1 MSVTALIG
9 LQWGDEGKGKVID
22 ALSPKVDLIV
32 RCQGGANAGHTV
44 VVGSEKRVLKLVPSG
59 ILFPQVTGIIGNGV
73 VVDPGQLVAEIDA
86 LEAAGHPVAGRLVVS
101 ERAHAVMPWHKAMD
115 RLGEELRGADK
126 IGTTGRGIGPAYGD
140 KALRTGILM
149 ADFVNA
155 ARFVRLFDAGLH
167 AHNRLL
173 EVHGAPALARDA
185 ELPPL
190 LAAGQRLAPLVG
202 DALEKLQTAVRERRE
217 VFLEGAQGA
226 MLDVDFGTY
235 PFVTSSSTHV
245 GGLLSGCGLPPRD
258 LDRVTG
264 VLKAYCTRV
273 GSGPFPT
280 EETGATGELLRE
292 RGQEFGAVTGRPRRC
307 GWFDA
312 VAARHAIALNG
323 VDDLAL
329 TKADV
334 LTGFDEVKVCVA
346 YRLGG
351 AEVTSF
357 PTTER
362 LARVEPSYRVLPG
375 WRGDFRDARGIDDL
389 PGNLRSFIQFLE
401 TCLGTPISSVSTG
414 PERAQFVRRRVP

>member
-1 MSVTALIG
+1 MPVTALIG

-73 VVDPGQLVAEIDA
+73 VVDTVQLVAEIDA
-86 LEAAGHPVAGRLVVS
+86 LEAAGHLVGGRLIVS

-140 KALRTGILM
+140 KALRSGILM
-149 ADFVNA
+149 ADFVNE
-155 ARFVRLFDAGLH
+155 ARFVRLFEAGLET
-167 AHNRLL
+167 HNRLL
-173 EVHGAPALARDA
+173 GAHGAPALARDA
-185 ELPPL
+185 ELPQL
-190 LAAGQRLAPLVG
+190 LAAGRRLAPLVG
-202 DALEKLQTAVRERRE
+202 DALEKLQAAVRERRE

-334 LTGFDEVKVCVA
+334 LTDFDEVKVCVA

-351 AEVTSF
+351 AEVASF

-375 WRGDFRDARGIDDL
+375 WRGDFRDARGVDDL
-389 PGNLRSFIQFLE
+389 PANLRSFIQFLE

>member
-1 MSVTALIG
+1 MAVTALIG

-22 ALSPKVDLIV
+22 ALSSRVDVIV

-44 VVGSEKRVLKLVPSG
+44 VVGSQKRVLRLVPSG

-73 VVDPGQLVAEIDA
+73 VVDPTELVAELDA
-86 LEAAGHPVAGRLVVS
+86 LRAAGHDVDGRLVVS
-101 ERAHAVMPWHKAMD
+101 ERAHAVMPWHKALD
-115 RLGEELRGADK
+115 RLGEELRGSDK

-140 KALRTGILM
+140 KALRSGIVM
-149 ADFVNA
+149 ADFVSE
-155 ARFVRLFDAGLH
+155 ARFLELFDSGLA
-167 AHNRLL
+167 AHNRLI
-173 EVHGAPALARDA
+173 EAHGGKPLARDA
-185 ELPPL
+185 ELPAL
-190 LAAGQRLAPLVG
+190 LAAAARLAPLVT
-202 DALEKLQTAVRERRE
+202 DALERLQAAVREHRE

-245 GGLLSGCGLPPRD
+245 GGLLSGCGLAPRH

-280 EETGATGELLRE
+280 EDTGATGELLRE
-292 RGQEFGAVTGRPRRC
+292 RGQEYGAVTGRPRRC

-312 VAARHAIALNG
+312 VAARHAIDLNG

-334 LTGFDEVKVCVA
+334 LTGFDEVKVCVG

-351 AEVTSF
+351 AELSGFPVTDK
-357 PTTER
+357 
-362 LARVEPSYRVLPG
+362 LARVEPAWRVFPG
-375 WRGDFRDARGIDDL
+375 WKGEFRDARSFDDL
-389 PGNLRSFIQFLE
+389 PA
-401 TCLGTPISSVSTG
+401 TPISAVSTG
-414 PERAQFVRRRVP
+414 PERAQFVRRRGP